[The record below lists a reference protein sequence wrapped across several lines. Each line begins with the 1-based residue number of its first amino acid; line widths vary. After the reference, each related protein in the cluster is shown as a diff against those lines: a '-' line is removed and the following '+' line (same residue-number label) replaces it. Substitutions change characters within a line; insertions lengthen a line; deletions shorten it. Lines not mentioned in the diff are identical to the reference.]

1 MYWAVYIYNP
11 NFQGFSKP
19 CIFHPPEVSK
29 DSDNS
34 LQVGRSTTP
43 HNLTRCPCQ
52 MFGFSPMLGV
62 FSNCTRNQACLP
74 NKSLCVFGRNFQ
86 KNVFL
91 CFFVLL
97 EFSTNSHEIL
107 RDQPAL
113 IRNPWYDVILY
124 SHPWGGKGSADMF
137 TPKSGPKKKCSPSFQ
152 INPIGFMGRMYR
164 GSRIDSMP
172 SGGIICHQYFFLVYS
187 LEKGHWTL

>member
-1 MYWAVYIYNP
+1 M
-11 NFQGFSKP
+11 P

-29 DSDNS
+29 DGDNS

-52 MFGFSPMLGV
+52 MFGFSPMLRV

-74 NKSLCVFGRNFQ
+74 NKSLCAFGRNFQ
-86 KNVFL
+86 K

-97 EFSTNSHEIL
+97 DFSTNSHEIL

-152 INPIGFMGRMYR
+152 INPIGFMGRMYILPTFTK
-164 GSRIDSMP
+164 RINQM
-172 SGGIICHQYFFLVYS
+172 
-187 LEKGHWTL
+187 